1 MLTRA
6 VLDPVMGDN
15 GKLYIPED
23 EVPEYK
29 SLLREADL
37 ILPNQFE
44 AECVSP
50 FPLSSISSSVS
61 SSVSLSFPLIY
72 HALLLKTQIDLIA
85 HVGPFLKHPFMT
97 SKLSHQQ
104 SKSYIQTIVSPT

>member
-1 MLTRA
+1 VLA
-6 VLDPVMGDN
+6 SADKVVLDPVMGDN

-44 AECVSP
+44 AAGH
-50 FPLSSISSSVS
+50 
-61 SSVSLSFPLIY
+61 SLKPPSTTSTVWQ
-72 HALLLKTQIDLIA
+72 LL
-85 HVGPFLKHPFMT
+85 
-97 SKLSHQQ
+97 
-104 SKSYIQTIVSPT
+104 SKSCTQPTVSPTSLSPPSVLPQTIRSLLAGL

>member
-1 MLTRA
+1 MANAEA

-44 AECVSP
+44 AEY
-50 FPLSSISSSVS
+50 VS
-61 SSVSLSFPLIY
+61 SNQVRDVL
-72 HALLLKTQIDLIA
+72 AC
-85 HVGPFLKHPFMT
+85 
-97 SKLSHQQ
+97 
-104 SKSYIQTIVSPT
+104 

>member
-1 MLTRA
+1 MSSSTRAQSPAVSSGVSRMRQSCAERRLTTA

-29 SLLREADL
+29 GLLREADL

-44 AECVSP
+44 AEYVKLKSQWLKVS
-50 FPLSSISSSVS
+50 I
-61 SSVSLSFPLIY
+61 
-72 HALLLKTQIDLIA
+72 
-85 HVGPFLKHPFMT
+85 
-97 SKLSHQQ
+97 
-104 SKSYIQTIVSPT
+104 

>member
-1 MLTRA
+1 MLTRT

-29 SLLREADL
+29 TLLREADL

-44 AECVSP
+44 AESVP
-50 FPLSSISSSVS
+50 ILS
-61 SSVSLSFPLIY
+61 LEEAHLLI
-72 HALLLKTQIDLIA
+72 
-85 HVGPFLKHPFMT
+85 
-97 SKLSHQQ
+97 
-104 SKSYIQTIVSPT
+104 